1 MPTFK
6 FTNKET
12 YLTYRSEWKVKYN
25 TLGETIRE
33 YKWMNKAY
41 NQAYSK
47 SWVKTKGKFPDYY
60 LQADASLKVNPRY
73 QYLLNKYKGS
83 NFFME
88 KIRKTATAMLEELKL
103 AKQEA
108 QQQYLADKKN

>member
-25 TLGETIRE
+25 TLSETIRE

-47 SWVKTKGKFPDYY
+47 SWVKTKG
-60 LQADASLKVNPRY
+60 
-73 QYLLNKYKGS
+73 
-83 NFFME
+83 
-88 KIRKTATAMLEELKL
+88 
-103 AKQEA
+103 
-108 QQQYLADKKN
+108 